1 MERRRVAQ
9 NMSGK
14 DERRELRVSIVED
27 DSEIRTHLAELIAKA
42 KGLSLVSDH
51 PNAGE
56 AIPIILREQPDVVL
70 MDLNLPGMSGIEC
83 ARALKQK
90 FPAVQILVLTIY
102 EDTEMIFESLKAG
115 ASGYLLKRTPGPKLL
130 EAIREMHQGGSP
142 MSSHIARKVVQF
154 FNDNQGKSTE
164 LGQLTPR
171 ERAVLDLLSRGQLY
185 KEIAD
190 SLNMSLDTVRK
201 HLQSTYHKLHV
212 HTRTEAV
219 VKYLGR

>member
-1 MERRRVAQ
+1 MARPRVAEY
-9 NMSGK
+9 MARE

-27 DSEIRTHLAELIAKA
+27 DSEIRTHLAQLIAKA
-42 KGLSLVSDH
+42 KGFSLVSGH
-51 PNAGE
+51 PNAVE
-56 AIPIILREQPDVVL
+56 AIPIIVREQPDVVL
-70 MDLNLPGMSGIEC
+70 MDLNLPGMNGIEC
-83 ARALKQK
+83 ARTLKQK
-90 FPAVQILVLTIY
+90 LPGLQILVLTVY
-102 EDTEMIFESLKAG
+102 EDSEMIFESLKAG
-115 ASGYLLKRTPGPKLL
+115 ASGYLLKRTPVPKLL
-130 EAIREMHQGGSP
+130 EAIREIHQGGSP

-154 FNDNQGKSTE
+154 FNENKERSPQIGKLTE
-164 LGQLTPR
+164 R
-171 ERAVLDLLSRGQLY
+171 ERAVLELLSRGQLY